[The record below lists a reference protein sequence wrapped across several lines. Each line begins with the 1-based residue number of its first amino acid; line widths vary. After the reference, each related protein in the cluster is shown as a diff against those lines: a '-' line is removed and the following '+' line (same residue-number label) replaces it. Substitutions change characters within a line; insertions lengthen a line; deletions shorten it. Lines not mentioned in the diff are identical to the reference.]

1 MYSRNSSIG
10 WRSRRQICH
19 MVLLKSLNFQKKKP
33 LPRYHIPL
41 HIPCPGATPHIMER
55 IAEAGS
61 EEAMNKVKYVV
72 I

>member
-1 MYSRNSSIG
+1 
-10 WRSRRQICH
+10 